1 LTNSILFGIILIL
14 KDLAK
19 GFGMPTHYKG
29 TKAEI
34 LALDAL
40 IKLTRAAE
48 SLELR
53 LNRSGTR
60 QNLTVTQ
67 FGVLEALYHLGPM
80 TLCEVGRKVLKS
92 NGNITLVVDNLEKL
106 GLVRRERSLED
117 RRVVNL
123 TITSPGRE
131 LIEKIIPEHVA
142 AVVSEMSVLTPEE
155 QVTLAYLSK
164 KLGKKPDLA

>member
-1 LTNSILFGIILIL
+1 
-14 KDLAK
+14 
-19 GFGMPTHYKG
+19 
-29 TKAEI
+29 
-34 LALDAL
+34 
-40 IKLTRAAE
+40 
-48 SLELR
+48 
-53 LNRSGTR
+53 
-60 QNLTVTQ
+60 
-67 FGVLEALYHLGPM
+67 HLGPM